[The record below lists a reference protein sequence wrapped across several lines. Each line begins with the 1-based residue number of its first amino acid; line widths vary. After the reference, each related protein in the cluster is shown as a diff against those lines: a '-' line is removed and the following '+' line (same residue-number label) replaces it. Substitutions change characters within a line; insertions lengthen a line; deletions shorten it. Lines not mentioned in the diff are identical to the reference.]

1 MSVAIGR
8 DDHPLGYLSGPVL
21 VLVRVAKRKDQYTM
35 WRSTSARWVLGGSH
49 RSQAPASS
57 DRSAPLRCQRRRVPD
72 RGCCESNLFDLVTS
86 CLSEVQVRL
95 SRSSEARGGSGAQGG
110 VCRGRIFD
118 ALAEEAT
125 SAGFMIIGL
134 DPSEACVGRLPPRGA
149 QRVAQGTGNC
159 HTDRADRPWRW
170 SIAADRGGIPVG
182 WTAAGQR
189 ARPLLLRQQAVA
201 YEL

>member
-35 WRSTSARWVLGGSH
+35 WRSTCARWVLGGSH

-134 DPSEACVGRLPPRGA
+134 DPSEACVDGSLHEAPKGWRRARATATLTGQIAP
-149 QRVAQGTGNC
+149 GTGRSQP
-159 HTDRADRPWRW
+159 TG
-170 SIAADRGGIPVG
+170 AASRSAGRRRGNVHDPCSLCNK
-182 WTAAGQR
+182 
-189 ARPLLLRQQAVA
+189 P
-201 YEL
+201 